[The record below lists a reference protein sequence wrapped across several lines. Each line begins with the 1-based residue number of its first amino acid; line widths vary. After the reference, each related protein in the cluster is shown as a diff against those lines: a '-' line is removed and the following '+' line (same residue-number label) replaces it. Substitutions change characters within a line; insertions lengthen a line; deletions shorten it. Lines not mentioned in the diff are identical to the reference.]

1 MADFSDEFKTYLKTI
16 SAITDDVGSGTA
28 ARIYPDRLRE
38 GATMPA
44 IVYVEAGGGE
54 SFEFLGGIS
63 GLAETVMHVYTYG
76 STRTQAN
83 DLAEVVRLAPL
94 QGFGGTMGAT
104 AVTSVSASSHRDTG
118 FDPPRHKTDKPK
130 YWTRRIYNLH
140 HAEATS

>member
-1 MADFSDEFKTYLKTI
+1 
-16 SAITDDVGSGTA
+16 
-28 ARIYPDRLRE
+28 
-38 GATMPA
+38 MPA

-63 GLAETVMHVYTYG
+63 GLAETVLHVYTYG
-76 STRTQAN
+76 GTRTQAN

-94 QGFGGTMGAT
+94 QGFDGTMGST
-104 AVTSVSASSHRDTG
+104 AVTSVSASGHRDTG
-118 FDPPRHKTDKPK
+118 FDPPRHKDDKPK